1 MFHEDFS
8 RDDAEMRYPQAFTF
22 SEDEEDSDQ
31 DETELE
37 VKLIED
43 MNKLLSATGIVA
55 KKIMSL
61 AELAR
66 VASSIFVAI
75 FESVYHTR
83 IDEVIRN
90 PITRSDYEHNAQL
103 VIDRLSEQI
112 NSELT
117 HITGAMIVDGDVIAL
132 KNLVNI
138 FMRIVSFTR

>member
-1 MFHEDFS
+1 MASPNRQLQDFS
-8 RDDAEMRYPQAFTF
+8 F
-22 SEDEEDSDQ
+22 DSDSEPD
-31 DETELE
+31 DEHANETDVER
-37 VKLIED
+37 KLIENT
-43 MNKLLSATGIVA
+43 NKLLSATGIVA

-83 IDEVIRN
+83 IEGIIRS
-90 PITRSDYEHNAQL
+90 PVTKEDYEHNAQL

-117 HITGAMIVDGDVIAL
+117 HITGEQIVNGDTIAL
-132 KNLVNI
+132 RNLVNI
-138 FMRIVSFTR
+138 FMRILTVTR